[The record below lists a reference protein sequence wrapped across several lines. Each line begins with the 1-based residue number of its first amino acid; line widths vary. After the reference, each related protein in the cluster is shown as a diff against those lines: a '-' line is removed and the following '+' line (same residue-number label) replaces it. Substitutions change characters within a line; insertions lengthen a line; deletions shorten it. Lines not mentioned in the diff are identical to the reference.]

1 MGASGVRLEECVELY
16 QEESTQRASMRN
28 VNNIDRYCAYRW
40 KAGGSWVLLAA
51 QVHSFIFI
59 FLICRI
65 DWHQLALLLISVLTE
80 GGFSLVFFFLQNC
93 FSDHKK
99 ASNLEA
105 YVDWFNRLSYLVA
118 TEICMVGNKQQAKQ

>member
-51 QVHSFIFI
+51 
-59 FLICRI
+59 LIYFYFFN
-65 DWHQLALLLISVLTE
+65 LLNRLTST
-80 GGFSLVFFFLQNC
+80 GFAFNFSSNWRWVFFGVFFLQNC